1 MKYLALAGGTLS
13 FYALLGYMVKHKE
26 LLEEIEEISGASS
39 GSILGFLLLSGKN
52 PSEIFDMTINL
63 DFSPMIKVDLKTFLT
78 SFGFIGHDLIKEKL
92 IELWGGNPTFKQLP
106 KKFHVSAY
114 CLNTLE
120 VEYFS
125 SDTHPNMH
133 VVEAICASMSIPI
146 MFSAYEYKGKRYTD
160 GATNE
165 LMPLLP
171 FLGKNSEDIIA
182 LEVASSPVSQPPDLT
197 TLVDYL
203 KCVCLTG
210 MKNRHSYNIPTIQF
224 NAPHINTF
232 DLRGPIEDRLRLF
245 MIGFSA

>member
-1 MKYLALAGGTLS
+1 
-13 FYALLGYMVKHKE
+13 
-26 LLEEIEEISGASS
+26 
-39 GSILGFLLLSGKN
+39 
-52 PSEIFDMTINL
+52 MTINM
-63 DFSPMIKVDLKTFLT
+63 DFSSMIKVELKTFLT
-78 SFGFIGHDLIKEKL
+78 SFGFIGHALIKEKL

-133 VVEAICASMSIPI
+133 VVEAICASISIPV
-146 MFSAYEYKGKRYTD
+146 MFSAYEYNGKKYTD

-171 FLGKNSEDIIA
+171 FLGKNSEDVIA
-182 LEVASSPVSQPPDLT
+182 LETSSDKATQPPSDLT
-197 TLVDYL
+197 TMVSYL
-203 KCVCLTG
+203 KCICLTG
-210 MKNRHSYNIPTIQF
+210 MKNRHRYNIPTIQF
-224 NAPHINTF
+224 ETSHVNTF
-232 DLRGPIEDRLRLF
+232 DLRGPVDDRLRLF